1 MRRTKILATLGPAS
15 AKPEVLDGLL
25 KAGLD
30 AVRLNFSHG
39 THEGHAATYRLV
51 REAAKRAGRHVAV
64 LQDLQGPKLR
74 IGKVREGGIEVPTGS
89 VLVIT
94 TRRVEGVP
102 GLVPTDHLALPQDVR
117 PGHRILLDEGRL
129 AVVVRE
135 VRGEDVVCDVADGG
149 RLTSNKGLSVPG
161 ASLTAEAMT
170 DKDREDARFGLALG
184 VDFVALSF
192 VRRASDLAALRAL
205 MAEVGRSA
213 PIVAKIEHPTAIEN
227 IDEVVAAAD
236 GLMVARGDLA
246 IETSLELVPIYQKL
260 IIERTNRAGKLVIT
274 ATQML
279 ESMTDQPL
287 PTRAEVSDV
296 ANAVL
301 DGSDAVMLSG
311 ETAVG
316 RFPVETVRR
325 MASICEATEER
336 LYPFDRP
343 VRQRPAVGSED
354 LALSVVRLAGHA
366 AREAAPKAL
375 VVCTA
380 SGQSAQS
387 LSDERPRAPIL
398 AITQDEGVANRLA
411 LAWGVLPRR
420 VAEVTSAAQVLAV
433 GERLL
438 RAEGLAGDGD
448 LVVVLLGANAAPDH
462 THAVELVRL
471 TGHTLRGDPG

>member
-15 AKPEVLDGLL
+15 ARPDVLDGML

-39 THEGHAATYRLV
+39 THASHAATYTLV

-64 LQDLQGPKLR
+64 LQDLQGPKIR
-74 IGKVREGGIEVPTGS
+74 IGKVRPGGIDVPTGS

-94 TRRVEGVP
+94 TRRIEGVP
-102 GLVPTDHLALPQDVR
+102 GLVPTDHLALPRDVR

-135 VRGEDVVCDVADGG
+135 VRGEDVVCDVTDGG
-149 RLTSNKGLSVPG
+149 LLSSNKGLSVPG

-192 VRRASDLAALRAL
+192 VRRGGDIGALRAL
-205 MAEVGRSA
+205 MAEVGRA
-213 PIVAKIEHPTAIEN
+213 VPIVAKIEHPTAIEHL
-227 IDEVVAAAD
+227 DEVVAAAD

-301 DGSDAVMLSG
+301 DGTDAVMLSG

-316 RFPVETVRR
+316 SFPVETVRR

-343 VRQRPAVGSED
+343 VRARAGTTDD

-366 AREAAPKAL
+366 AREAGPKAL

-398 AITQDEGVANRLA
+398 AITHDEGVANRLA
-411 LAWGVLPRR
+411 LYWGVLPRR
-420 VAEVTSAAQVLAV
+420 VGEVTSAAQVLTV

-462 THAVELVRL
+462 AHAVELVRL
-471 TGHTLRGDPG
+471 A